1 MTRRTINILGG
12 VLVAAIVVLGLV
24 LGVLPRWQQAG
35 AAESERR
42 SVALQNQGQQ
52 ALIATLSAQ
61 RQQLPQLQA
70 QVAALKQQ
78 IAAGPHLE
86 QLIDVAG
93 ALPAGATLRSITPVP
108 STAQPAAPA
117 ASSSPTA
124 SPTAGP
130 AASPG
135 SAPATAGFR
144 SLPVTI
150 VINLRRASDAAKALD
165 GLRAGPRLLAID
177 QATLAAGG
185 SSKAT
190 AYALT
195 VDGRVFMNQA
205 AGR

>member
-12 VLVAAIVVLGLV
+12 VLVAAIVVLGLF

-70 QVAALKQQ
+70 QVAALKEQ

-117 ASSSPTA
+117 ASASPTA

-130 AASPG
+130 G
-135 SAPATAGFR
+135 SVPATAGFR

-150 VINLRRASDAAKALD
+150 VINLRRAGDAAKALD

>member
-1 MTRRTINILGG
+1 MTRQTINILGG
-12 VLVAAIVVLGLV
+12 VLVAAIVVLGLF

-35 AAESERR
+35 SAERERR

-61 RQQLPQLQA
+61 RKQLPQLQA
-70 QVAALKQQ
+70 QVAALKEQ

-108 STAQPAAPA
+108 GTAQPGSPS
-117 ASSSPTA
+117 ASPSPTA
-124 SPTAGP
+124 SPTT
-130 AASPG
+130 SPG
-135 SAPATAGFR
+135 SAPATAAFR

-150 VINLRRASDAAKALD
+150 VVNLRRPSDAAKALD